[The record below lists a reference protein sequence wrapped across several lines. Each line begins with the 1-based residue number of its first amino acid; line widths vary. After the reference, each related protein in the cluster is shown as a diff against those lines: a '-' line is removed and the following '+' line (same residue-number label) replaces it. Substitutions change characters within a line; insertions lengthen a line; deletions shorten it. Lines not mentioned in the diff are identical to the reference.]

1 MAKTFIFEGSD
12 LVGKSTTARAIAEKN
27 SFRLERNVTVH
38 DTYQLLASICED
50 MERARVRNTCG
61 GTTTIFDRWQLI
73 SDVVYNDC
81 LFGSVSRV
89 MPFISEFAVEC
100 KKVGIYFIVLT
111 CSDKEELVRR
121 YDFRGD
127 EARSLTEILAIHE
140 AYLNFFQNGI
150 GKRFPH
156 IIVDVA
162 NKSVDTVITEVE
174 GYINC
179 LGGMSH
185 E

>member
-38 DTYQLLASICED
+38 DAYQLLASICED
-50 MERARVRNTCG
+50 MERARVRNTGG
-61 GTTTIFDRWQLI
+61 GTITLFDRWQLI
-73 SDVVYNDC
+73 SDIVYNDC
-81 LFGSVSRV
+81 LFGSMSRV
-89 MPFISEFAVEC
+89 MPFVNEFALEC
-100 KKVGIYFIVLT
+100 KKVGIYFIILT

-121 YDFRGD
+121 YNHRGD
-127 EARSLTEILAIHE
+127 DDCTLTEVLAVHE
-140 AYLNFFQNGI
+140 AYLNFFQNGV
-150 GKRFPH
+150 GRRFPH

-162 NKSVDTVITEVE
+162 NKSVDSVISEVE
-174 GYINC
+174 GYIYS
-179 LGGMSH
+179 LGGMLN